1 MSTNIEQQTNNDW
14 ELGPD
19 NPVAWS
25 LMQGSIGLVNHDK
38 ILEIDEDGNQDHG
51 IGKDDWGLYAFF
63 KCSNKGKKYFV
74 QIRQYGKATN

>member
-51 IGKDDWGLYAFF
+51 IGKDDW
-63 KCSNKGKKYFV
+63 
-74 QIRQYGKATN
+74 

>member
-25 LMQGSIGLVNHDK
+25 STRIIGLVNHDK

-63 KCSNKGKKYFV
+63 KYSNKGKIFRPDKTIW
-74 QIRQYGKATN
+74 QNHELT

>member
-25 LMQGSIGLVNHDK
+25 LMQGSIGLVNH
-38 ILEIDEDGNQDHG
+38 ILTKLSI
-51 IGKDDWGLYAFF
+51 
-63 KCSNKGKKYFV
+63 
-74 QIRQYGKATN
+74 

>member
-51 IGKDDWGLYAFF
+51 IGKDDWIICIF
-63 KCSNKGKKYFV
+63 
-74 QIRQYGKATN
+74 

>member
-25 LMQGSIGLVNHDK
+25 LMQGSIGLVNHQ
-38 ILEIDEDGNQDHG
+38 IIDGS
-51 IGKDDWGLYAFF
+51 I
-63 KCSNKGKKYFV
+63 C
-74 QIRQYGKATN
+74 

>member
-1 MSTNIEQQTNNDW
+1 MSKQQTNNDW

-25 LMQGSIGLVNHDK
+25 LMQGSIGLINHDK
-38 ILEIDEDGNQDHG
+38 ISEIEIDGELEQDHG
-51 IGKDDWGLYAFF
+51 VGKDDFGLYAFY
-63 KCSNKGKKYFV
+63 KYINKGKKYFV